1 MVFDVEPMRT
11 SKKKNRLCEYFVVRC
26 GKGQAKKKA
35 TPFTAAIII
44 QTPKKS
50 NMFSLPIFL
59 FAQFQCVFMLFMHV
73 SMLDLDILY
82 FCITLTHTLIRYH
95 ARARRIII
103 RYSHMCKPKGP
114 HMWRNIHES
123 NSIRMCSV

>member
-11 SKKKNRLCEYFVVRC
+11 SKKKIDYASTLWFGVER
-26 GKGQAKKKA
+26 GKRKRKRRRSPPPSSFKHRKKV
-35 TPFTAAIII
+35 TC
-44 QTPKKS
+44 
-50 NMFSLPIFL
+50 FL
-59 FAQFQCVFMLFMHV
+59 FLFFFAQFQCVFMLFMHV
-73 SMLDLDILY
+73 SVLDLDILY

-114 HMWRNIHES
+114 NMRRNIHES